1 MLLDTHAWIEFFRG
15 KDTGKKVR
23 EVLRRERCYSS
34 IVSLAELV
42 EWCMRNDLKARIK
55 DYVTA
60 VARGSVVLNLDE
72 EIAAIAG
79 RINHERKKKV
89 KGWGMMDSMILATAI
104 SYNLS
109 ILTGDSH
116 FKDLPNVKVL

>member
-1 MLLDTHAWIEFFRG
+1 MEFFRG
-15 KDTGKKVR
+15 TDTGKNVR

-34 IVSLAELV
+34 VVSLAELV
-42 EWCMRNDLKARIK
+42 EWCLRNDLKARIR

-60 VARGSVVLNLDE
+60 VAGGSVVLNLDE

-79 RINHERKKKV
+79 RINHERKKKM
-89 KGWGMMDSMILATAI
+89 KEWGMMDSMILATAI

-109 ILTGDSH
+109 IFTGDSH
-116 FKDLPNVKVL
+116 FKDLPNVEVL